1 MIECKNTDTFL
12 LSHSVYDCL
21 LWSVLFCY
29 LQISVTL
36 KTFFDSWKITF
47 IGGNEN
53 SEVQA
58 YLTCSWQTQQMN
70 FLHI

>member
-36 KTFFDSWKITF
+36 KTFDSWKITF
-47 IGGNEN
+47 ISGNEN

-58 YLTCSWQTQQMN
+58 YLTCSWQTQHMN